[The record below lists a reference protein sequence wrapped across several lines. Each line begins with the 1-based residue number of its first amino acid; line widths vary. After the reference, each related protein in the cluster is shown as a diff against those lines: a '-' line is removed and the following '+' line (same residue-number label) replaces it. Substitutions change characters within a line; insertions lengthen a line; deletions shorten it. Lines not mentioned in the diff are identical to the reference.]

1 MASDLSKLIQD
12 GLCSTLTALLSK
24 DAELKETT
32 KVHENDL
39 LDIQTLKID
48 STFEFA
54 DITSTW
60 SFIIPANSASYVFN
74 AMLGDT
80 SDPVDEID
88 ADITD
93 AIHEFISNVSGGLS
107 TIINGSDLEDL
118 GSVKSSTTLDGIIE
132 RNQIEEIDNMF
143 KLLIDLDGFD
153 ITVFITFDK
162 VILPFIDAINQS
174 EVSFYPEEDLLE
186 EMDIDNT
193 EIENLELSETETNT
207 DETKELENSTSE
219 DTQLENKNDN
229 SDQSN
234 KEDGSKENI
243 KTDEKVEEVELTQEE
258 QKTKKLKKL
267 IIIIAGLIAL
277 TITTGLV
284 MYFMGMF
291 DPAPVE
297 KKDTNETKVVKNK
310 DNVDIVKYDNKNL
323 IKFSP
328 SQINIK
334 RLNARLEELT
344 KHEILSPKEIEEQNN
359 AQKERLANIKK
370 EAMLIEFS
378 KLNKEEKISPKVI
391 EENKENLENNTSVTV
406 KEEEKT
412 AKEVVEKIV
421 KNKITPQEE
430 VDNKLKFILVHSLKY
445 KLFKE
450 MILKT
455 DTKKARI
462 SICKDTS
469 GRTAVYIGPFENE
482 SSQTQMIK
490 LIKEKQSNLN
500 INLSNITQEE
510 FNKRCNF

>member
-54 DITSTW
+54 NITSTW
-60 SFIIPANSASYVFN
+60 SFIIPANSASYIFN

-88 ADITD
+88 DDITD

-118 GSVKSSTTLDGIIE
+118 GSVKSSTLLDGVIE
-132 RNQIEEIDNMF
+132 KNQIEEIDNMF

-153 ITVFITFDK
+153 ITIFVTFDK
-162 VILPFIDAINQS
+162 VIIPFIDAINKS
-174 EVSFYPEEDLLE
+174 EISFYPDEDILE

-193 EIENLELSETETNT
+193 EIENLELSE
-207 DETKELENSTSE
+207 DKIVSDDTKELENSTNE
-219 DTQLENKNDN
+219 DSQLENKNDDN
-229 SDQSN
+229 DKN
-234 KEDGSKENI
+234 SKEESSN
-243 KTDEKVEEVELTQEE
+243 EKSDTSEDIEEVELSEDE

-267 IIIIAGLIAL
+267 VIIIAGLIAF
-277 TITTGLV
+277 TIITGLV

-291 DPAPVE
+291 DPVPIE
-297 KKDTNETKVVKNK
+297 KKDMNETKIVKNK
-310 DNVDIVKYDNKNL
+310 DNVDIVKYQNKNI

-328 SQINIK
+328 SKINTK

-344 KHEILSPKEIEEQNN
+344 KYEVLSPKEIEEQNS
-359 AQKERLANIKK
+359 AQKERLASLEK

-378 KLNKEEKISPKVI
+378 KLNKEEKISPKVD
-391 EENKENLENNTSVTV
+391 
-406 KEEEKT
+406 KEEEKQNLDKNIT
-412 AKEVVEKIV
+412 VVVKEENLVQETVKNEIIPKIV
-421 KNKITPQEE
+421 E
-430 VDNKLKFILVHSLKY
+430 DNKLKFILVHSLKY

-450 MILKT
+450 MILQT

-462 SICKDTS
+462 SICKDTN

-482 SSQTQMIK
+482 NSQTQMIK
-490 LIKEKQSNLN
+490 LIQEKQSDLK
-500 INLSNITQEE
+500 INVSNITQEE
-510 FNKRCNF
+510 FNTRCNF

>member
-24 DAELKETT
+24 DAELKETS
-32 KVHENDL
+32 KIHENDL

-54 DITSTW
+54 NITSTW
-60 SFIIPANSASYVFN
+60 SFIIPANSASYIFN

-88 ADITD
+88 DDITD

-118 GSVKSSTTLDGIIE
+118 GSVKSSTSLDGVIE
-132 RNQIEEIDNMF
+132 KNQIEDIDNMF

-153 ITVFITFDK
+153 ITIFITFDK
-162 VILPFIDAINQS
+162 VIIPFIDAINKS
-174 EVSFYPEEDLLE
+174 EISFYPDEDILE
-186 EMDIDNT
+186 EIDIDNT
-193 EIENLELSETETNT
+193 EIENLELSEEKIVS
-207 DETKELENSTSE
+207 DDSKELENSTNE
-219 DTQLENKNDN
+219 DSQLENKNDKN
-229 SDQSN
+229 
-234 KEDGSKENI
+234 SKEESSN
-243 KTDEKVEEVELTQEE
+243 EKSDTPEETEEVELSEDE

-267 IIIIAGLIAL
+267 VIIIAGLIAF
-277 TITTGLV
+277 TIITGLV

-291 DPAPVE
+291 DPVPIE
-297 KKDTNETKVVKNK
+297 KKDTNETKIVKNK
-310 DNVDIVKYDNKNL
+310 DNVDIVKYQNKNL

-328 SQINIK
+328 SKINIR

-344 KHEILSPKEIEEQNN
+344 KYEVLSPKEIEEQNN
-359 AQKERLANIKK
+359 AQNERLANLKK

-378 KLNKEEKISPKVI
+378 KLNKEEKISPKVDK
-391 EENKENLENNTSVTV
+391 EEKQNLDKNITTVV
-406 KEEEKT
+406 KEENLVQEIVK
-412 AKEVVEKIV
+412 KEIKPKIV
-421 KNKITPQEE
+421 E
-430 VDNKLKFILVHSLKY
+430 DNKLKFILVHSLKY

-462 SICKDTS
+462 SICKDTN

-482 SSQTQMIK
+482 NSQTQMIK
-490 LIKEKQSNLN
+490 LIQEKQSDLK

-510 FNKRCNF
+510 FNTRCNF